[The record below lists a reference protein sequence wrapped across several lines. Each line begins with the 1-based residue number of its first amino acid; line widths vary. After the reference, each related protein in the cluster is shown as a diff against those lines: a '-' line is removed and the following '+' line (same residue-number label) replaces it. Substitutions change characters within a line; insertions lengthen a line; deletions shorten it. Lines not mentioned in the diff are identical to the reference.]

1 MPEKTNKGLQ
11 AYNQLEALITF
22 QAIKPGTMVSEGELM
37 AITGLGRSP
46 IRDALQHLARDRMVE
61 LHPRRGIIIPVIS
74 AEVQL
79 KLLEVRRSVE
89 ELAVRL
95 ASRRVTTTSKLE
107 MLRFADVLLALD
119 LSTDIRVYGQ
129 HLKGV
134 HRSIVSAAQNDY
146 LHLAMAPLQGLSRRF
161 WFANLA
167 LQDDPLPDL
176 RRGAELHAATLQAIC
191 RNDEQAA
198 ALGSLAL
205 NDYLTEFTYGT
216 LRGCGARV

>member
-1 MPEKTNKGLQ
+1 MRETTNKGLQ
-11 AYNQLEALITF
+11 AYDQIEALITF
-22 QAIKPGTMVSEGELM
+22 QEIKPGSMVSEAELM

-61 LHPRRGIIIPVIS
+61 IYSRRGIVIPVIS

-95 ASRRVTTTSKLE
+95 ASRRVTTTAKLE
-107 MLRFADVLLALD
+107 MLGFAEVLLALD
-119 LSTDIRVYGQ
+119 GSTDVQAYGQ
-129 HLKGV
+129 HLKSV
-134 HRSIVSAAQNDY
+134 HRSIVAAAQNDY

-167 LQDDPLPDL
+167 LQNNPLPDL

-216 LRGCGARV
+216 LRPTPPH